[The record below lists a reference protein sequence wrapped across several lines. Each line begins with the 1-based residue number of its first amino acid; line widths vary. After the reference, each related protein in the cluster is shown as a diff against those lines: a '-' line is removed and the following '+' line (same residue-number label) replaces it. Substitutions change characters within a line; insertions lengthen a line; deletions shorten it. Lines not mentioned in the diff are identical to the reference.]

1 MYRQSHA
8 GEETGEQIL
17 IFSQTAK
24 LHFHFR
30 IFVIKIKAT
39 VAVQHLNFTLDDLT
53 LPSNCYFTYQR
64 NFKKKASTC
73 NSSSTFNPPNQ
84 QRLIMFIGHLTVRG
98 IIHYM
103 TQGKGGDTE
112 MKEQLLFSQGA
123 VLTSTRWAWLPSK
136 TLLFSKYFW
145 KCCLASD
152 SLIL

>member
-53 LPSNCYFTYQR
+53 LPSIVISLTKEISKR
-64 NFKKKASTC
+64 KLAPAIAL
-73 NSSSTFNPPNQ
+73 PP
-84 QRLIMFIGHLTVRG
+84 LTPQ
-98 IIHYM
+98 
-103 TQGKGGDTE
+103 TSKD
-112 MKEQLLFSQGA
+112 LL
-123 VLTSTRWAWLPSK
+123 
-136 TLLFSKYFW
+136 
-145 KCCLASD
+145 CL
-152 SLIL
+152 